1 MLSENFIR
9 RLAQR
14 RAESIFTKEYFKS
27 VTDSWYMDE
36 LFYFEEIEIG
46 VEGRK
51 PVQLEIDLYM
61 DELSKLFTE
70 YENLY
75 YGETYAIICYK
86 HYKNILTQLLNTI
99 NDDQEKNPKVVIPD
113 NIKES
118 LNSVLDYFNKNIK

>member
-1 MLSENFIR
+1 MLSENFIKK
-9 RLAQR
+9 LAQR
-14 RAESIFTKEYFKS
+14 RAEQIFTKEYFKS

-51 PVQLEIDLYM
+51 PIQLEIDMYM

-70 YENLY
+70 YENSY
-75 YGETYAIICYK
+75 YGDTYATISYK
-86 HYKNILTQLLNTI
+86 HYKNILTQLLDTI
-99 NDDQEKNPKVVIPD
+99 NKDQEKNPKVVIPD